1 MTVPWYSDGT
11 SWKCHG
17 SVMMFTSVLVAT
29 SSKTWYGLVLLGM
42 NDNDS

>member
-1 MTVPWYSDGT
+1 MAPAGNAMVALLNVLT
-11 SWKCHG
+11 
-17 SVMMFTSVLVAT
+17 MMFTSVLVAT